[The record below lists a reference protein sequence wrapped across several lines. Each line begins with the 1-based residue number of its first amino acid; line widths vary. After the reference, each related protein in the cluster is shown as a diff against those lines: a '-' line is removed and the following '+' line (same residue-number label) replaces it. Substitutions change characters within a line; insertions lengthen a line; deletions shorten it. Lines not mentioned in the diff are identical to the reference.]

1 MRFSFAFLKLGVT
14 HSLMNDEMKEGC
26 VEGVREL
33 VVIVFRSCEFEW
45 SCSRFIEDEVI
56 IDVSL
61 ST

>member
-1 MRFSFAFLKLGVT
+1 
-14 HSLMNDEMKEGC
+14 MNDEMKEGC